1 MDFAKI
7 KQDVYALF
15 MRDNLLEGFSRTFRD
30 EDDPNNFIA
39 VTCERNGLLLNMY
52 ISFNGSRIIRRNVF
66 GCFWR
71 QGIFFKNGT
80 FILGVL
86 DDLGYCVSYDSSV
99 SHEHWQKTL

>member
-1 MDFAKI
+1 MDFNKI
-7 KQDVYALF
+7 KQDVYELF
-15 MRDNLLEGFSRTFRD
+15 KRDDLSEGFFRTFKD

-39 VTCERNGLLLNMY
+39 VTCERTGLLLNVY
-52 ISFNGSRIIRRNVF
+52 ISINGIRIIRRNVF

-71 QGIFFKNGT
+71 QGTCFKNS
-80 FILGVL
+80 ILDVL

>member
-1 MDFAKI
+1 MDFSKI
-7 KQDVYALF
+7 KQDVYRLF
-15 MRDNLLEGFSRTFRD
+15 KRDDLLEGFSRTFKD

-39 VTCERNGLLLNMY
+39 VTCERNELLLSVY
-52 ISFNGSRIIRRNVF
+52 ISFNGCKIIRRNVF

-71 QGIFFKNGT
+71 QGMLFKNST